1 MFRSNSN
8 LLYSQT
14 LFFRLLSFFSP
25 PQCSLIGMKCCYVQE
40 TPCEGYEL
48 LKNQASACHVSKEL
62 SIRLFRHYKIMSV
75 LSVFKKSPFINLS
88 YATFKFQYIHPRLGC
103 LGWNST
109 LIWVFCSVTLTG
121 EKMILLRNVINVDA
135 FKLDFPNIL

>member
-1 MFRSNSN
+1 MFLCSRIA
-8 LLYSQT
+8 LW
-14 LFFRLLSFFSP
+14 RLWDFEKLGISLS
-25 PQCSLIGMKCCYVQE
+25 
-40 TPCEGYEL
+40 CEQRIEHKTSSGT
-48 LKNQASACHVSKEL
+48 
-62 SIRLFRHYKIMSV
+62 IIMSV
-75 LSVFKKSPFINLS
+75 LSVSKKPPFINLS

-135 FKLDFPNIL
+135 FKLDFPNILWRTSWSRMYANALRYRRNWLAENLWQDIQSA